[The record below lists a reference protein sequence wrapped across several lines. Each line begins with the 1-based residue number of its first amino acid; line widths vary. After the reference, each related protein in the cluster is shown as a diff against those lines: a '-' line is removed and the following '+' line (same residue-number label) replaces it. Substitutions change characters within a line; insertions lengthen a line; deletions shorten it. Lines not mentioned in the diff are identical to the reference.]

1 MAESA
6 PKPAD
11 CTSAASTMA
20 STPSPRLEPAQMPPA
35 RSPAVAAVSTGDQA
49 QAANTS
55 ESAVGAEPPSPS
67 PSVWSR
73 PGRAPQVK

>member
-20 STPSPRLEPAQMPPA
+20 STPSPRLEPAQIPPA
-35 RSPAVAAVSTGDQA
+35 RSPAVAAVSTSDQA

-55 ESAVGAEPPSPS
+55 ESAIGAEPASQY

-73 PGRAPQVK
+73 PGRAPQVS